1 MSFSD
6 QNPYTSY
13 VQRGLRDGQ
22 FVAGNFFSVSAGPP
36 RLSVV
41 GSSVLGGGSV
51 QLDDIVYPI
60 GIIQNFN
67 LGQNK
72 NFSRIFELGSDR
84 SYFIPGRTVGQVGL
98 SRIHYHGASLL
109 RMVYAYYQDVLRPT
123 TVKWMWPNLG
133 ATVMANPHDVIVPPG
148 FENLFLNLA
157 SDLFNQPVGLAFFLK
172 DSNLQTLGAFYLEH
186 CVVPTHTWATDA
198 MGTIVQESV
207 GIQYELLV
215 PIKTKVIPLMTGT
228 NEFLRPPP
236 EVMAE

>member
-1 MSFSD
+1 MSFSS
-6 QNPYTSY
+6 QSPYESFVT
-13 VQRGLRDGQ
+13 RGLRDGQ
-22 FVAGNFFSVSAGPP
+22 YASGTFFSVSAGPP
-36 RLSVV
+36 RLSLV
-41 GSSVLGGGSV
+41 GGSV
-51 QLDDIVYPI
+51 LSRGEKQLDDVVFPV
-60 GIIQNFN
+60 GLVQNFN

-109 RMVYAYYQDVLRPT
+109 RMIYAYYQDVIPPARVP
-123 TVKWMWPNLG
+123 WMWPNLG
-133 ATVMANPHDVIVPPG
+133 AVMMANPHDVIVPPG
-148 FENLFLNLA
+148 YENLFLNLA
-157 SDLFNQPVGLAFFLK
+157 SDLFNQPVGLAFFLR

-215 PIKTKVIPLMTGT
+215 PIRTRVIPLMTGVGET
-228 NEFLRPPP
+228 LRPAP
-236 EVMAE
+236 EVFAE